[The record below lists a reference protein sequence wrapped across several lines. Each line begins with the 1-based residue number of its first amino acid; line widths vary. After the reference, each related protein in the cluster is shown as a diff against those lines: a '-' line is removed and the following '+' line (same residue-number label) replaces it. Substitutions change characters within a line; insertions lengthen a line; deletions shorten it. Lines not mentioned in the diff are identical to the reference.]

1 MSEIIKIENEKFV
14 VKLLSFGAILQ
25 SFYVKEYDIDIALGL
40 DSAEKYLVK
49 GSASMGKS
57 IGRCANRIGGAKFN
71 LNGVEY
77 KLLANNGPNCLH
89 SGEVSFGDIEWTVKE
104 HTDTKV
110 VFAYES
116 PDMESGFPG
125 NMKVEASYELIDDEL
140 IVTYEG
146 ISDKDTIF
154 NMTNHA
160 YFNLNKDKKNIFDLE
175 LEIPATRVNLNDE
188 NGMAMEETV
197 DVAGTAFDFRKFKK
211 LGDVVN
217 ENGLELNQYCQKLF
231 NSISDPLKG
240 NNYVDNIDN
249 NFVYENSSE
258 KVLCRL
264 KNDKIKLEIIS
275 DLPGVQVYTGKSL
288 NIEGKDGY
296 YGKYAGIAME
306 PQFCPNA
313 INYSK
318 FMKPILKAGESGKH
332 TIKYKIAVN

>member
-1 MSEIIKIENEKFV
+1 MSEMIRIENEKFV

-25 SFYVKEYDIDIALGL
+25 SFYVKEYGVDIALGL
-40 DSAEKYLVK
+40 DSTEKYLVK

-71 LNGVEY
+71 LNGLEY

-89 SGEVSFGDIEWTVKE
+89 SGEVSFGDIEWTIKE
-104 HTDTKV
+104 HSDTKV

-125 NMKVEASYELIDDEL
+125 NMKVEASYELKGDEL

-146 ISDKDTIF
+146 LSDKDTIF
-154 NMTNHA
+154 NMTNHT

-175 LEIPATRVNLNDE
+175 LEIPATKVNPNDE

-197 DVAGTAFDFRKFKK
+197 DVDGTEFDFRNFKK

-217 ENGLELNQYCQKLF
+217 ENGLELNQYCKNLL
-231 NSISDPLKG
+231 NNKSDALNG
-240 NNYVDNIDN
+240 NYYIDNIDN
-249 NFVYENSSE
+249 NFVYENNDE

-264 KNDKIKLEIIS
+264 KNDRMQLEIKS
-275 DLPGVQVYTGKSL
+275 DLPGVQIYTGKSL

-318 FMKPILKAGESGKH
+318 FMKPILKAGERVKH
-332 TIKYKIAVN
+332 IIKYKVLV

>member
-1 MSEIIKIENEKFV
+1 MSEMIRIENEKFV
-14 VKLLSFGAILQ
+14 VKLLSLGAILQ
-25 SFYVKEYDIDIALGL
+25 SFYVKEYGVDIALGL

-49 GSASMGKS
+49 GNASMGKS

-89 SGEVSFGDIEWTVKE
+89 SGEVSFGDVEWTIKE
-104 HTDTKV
+104 KTNTKV
-110 VFAYES
+110 IFAYDS

-125 NMKVEASYELIDDEL
+125 NMKVEASYELKGDEL

-146 ISDKDTIF
+146 LSDKDTIF
-154 NMTNHA
+154 NMTNHT

-175 LEIPATRVNLNDE
+175 LEIPATKVNPNDE

-197 DVAGTAFDFRKFKK
+197 DVDGTEFDFRNFKK

-217 ENGLELNQYCQKLF
+217 EKGLELNQYCKNLL
-231 NSISDPLKG
+231 NNKSDALNG
-240 NNYVDNIDN
+240 NYYIDNIDN
-249 NFVYENSSE
+249 NFVYENNDE

-264 KNDKIKLEIIS
+264 KNDRMQLEIKS
-275 DLPGVQVYTGKSL
+275 DLPGVQIYTGKSL

-318 FMKPILKAGESGKH
+318 FMKPILKAGERVKH
-332 TIKYKIAVN
+332 IIKYKVLV